1 MTSFCA
7 VGNDKVVPPSH
18 SGEEAVCMDH
28 YGHLD
33 GENTLTV
40 SGKVG
45 PSSRTQCELGSRSKK
60 KQNKK
65 KPRNKQH
72 FQLLLFTDHANI
84 HLCNLFLTVH
94 RKTF

>member
-1 MTSFCA
+1 M
-7 VGNDKVVPPSH
+7 GNDKVVPPSH

-45 PSSRTQCELGSRSKK
+45 PSSRTQCELGSGSKK
-60 KQNKK
+60 TQKK
-65 KPRNKQH
+65 RNKQH
-72 FQLLLFTDHANI
+72 F
-84 HLCNLFLTVH
+84 
-94 RKTF
+94 